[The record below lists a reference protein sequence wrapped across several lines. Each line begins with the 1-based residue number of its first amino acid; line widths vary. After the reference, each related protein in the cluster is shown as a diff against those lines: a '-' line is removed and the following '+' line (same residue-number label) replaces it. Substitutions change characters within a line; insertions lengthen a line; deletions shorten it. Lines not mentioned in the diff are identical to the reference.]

1 VSDSSVP
8 WIHKTQSVVVE
19 ICFDDLN
26 NLQPEKVILCLSLV
40 VLL

>member
-1 VSDSSVP
+1 VSGSGVP
-8 WIHKTQSVVVE
+8 WIHKTQFVVAE
-19 ICFDDLN
+19 ICFGDLN